1 MNDYYSPSSPV
12 RNNQVNTVAELIKLL
27 EKVQAK
33 TGPNT
38 VIKFYSTHEY
48 SEVPGETEEDY
59 TYDEVQAAHL
69 RGTIDV
75 MKNDDNAENT
85 TLYLGIY

>member
-1 MNDYYSPSSPV
+1 MRDYYPSSSPV
-12 RNNQVNTVAELIKLL
+12 RNNQVNTVAGLIKLL
-27 EKVQAK
+27 EKVQEK

-38 VIKFYSTHEY
+38 VIKFYSAHEY
-48 SEVPGETEEDY
+48 SEVPGDAEEDY

-75 MKNDDNAENT
+75 MKNNDNAENT

>member
-1 MNDYYSPSSPV
+1 MRDYYPSSSPV
-12 RNNQVNTVAELIKLL
+12 RNNQVNTVAGLIKLL
-27 EKVQAK
+27 EKVQEK

-38 VIKFYSTHEY
+38 VIKFYSAHEY
-48 SEVPGETEEDY
+48 CEVPSDAEEDY

-75 MKNDDNAENT
+75 MKNNDNAENT